1 MSTGKTIP
9 STRLTF
15 ADKVMSLLY
24 NMLCR
29 SVIAFLSRS
38 ITLLSFTVPIFA
50 WKVPLVSPIFLK
62 RYLVFPILLFSSISL
77 YWSWGRLSYLSLLF
91 FRTLHSNGTLLSKCI
106 LLLFF
111 SAICKV
117 SLKIILS
124 FCISFFL
131 WVVLITASSTMSGIS
146 VIVL

>member
-50 WKVPLVSPIFLK
+50 WKVPLGSPIFLK